1 MMNPS
6 KSGWIKKY
14 FSILDNYHES
24 LDQYPGAILSTEE
37 LFYGYLQPTGVM
49 YGYPTSLLFLEND
62 LMDELSREEAFKILL
77 LEGLILT
84 DHLKQGKFD
93 IDALENSLEAFV
105 DFYEQTEIEHAKKG
119 WFHFKDQTPYEKLE
133 SIIAQRVDIK
143 TSFSNKLWTTY
154 LYNSLVFHD
163 LILYHE
169 YHDGVPAEKLKY
181 KRQQLAADVMKIIA
195 IAAHADGELT
205 EEEEA
210 IFEVFMAS
218 AKLDKDD
225 RDDVKAY
232 WDGDKG
238 IDDLTLN
245 YERSWVINRYL
256 MEVAVLTVWSDRI
269 VVQSEKDFL
278 ELLTEKLGIASDEHD
293 KSFIAIQAFVMNNY
307 ETVPFLRGKNDA
319 ERLMDG
325 ASERWKNILGRN
337 KDKLATELKESK
349 DLMALIAKST
359 TEELSKEEKEK
370 ARLQLKDLART
381 IPSLTLFMLPGGSL
395 LLPIILK
402 IIPDLVPT
410 AFRSNHIDEEK
421 NEHGETDEKT
431 P

>member
-6 KSGWIKKY
+6 KAGWIKKY

-24 LDQYPGAILSTEE
+24 LDKYPGAILSTEE

-62 LMDELSREEAFKILL
+62 FINELSREEAFKILL

-84 DHLKQGKFD
+84 DHLKRGAFD
-93 IDALENSLEAFV
+93 IDALEDSLEAFV

-119 WFHFKDQTPYEKLE
+119 WFDFSNQTPYDKLE
-133 SIIAQRVDIK
+133 SIISQRVDIK
-143 TSFSNKLWTTY
+143 TNFSNKLWTTY
-154 LYNSLVFHD
+154 LYNSLIFHD
-163 LILYHE
+163 LILYNE
-169 YHDGVPAEKLKY
+169 FHDGVPAEKLKY
-181 KRQQLAADVMKIIA
+181 KRQQLAADVIKIIA
-195 IAAHADGELT
+195 IAANADGELT

-218 AKLDKDD
+218 AKLQKDD
-225 RDDVKAY
+225 RDDARAY
-232 WDGDKG
+232 WEGEKG
-238 IDDLTLN
+238 IEDLTLN
-245 YERSWVINRYL
+245 YDRSWVINRYL
-256 MEVAVLTVWSDRI
+256 MEVAVLTVWSDRV
-269 VVQSEKDFL
+269 VVQAEKDFL
-278 ELLTEKLGIASDEHD
+278 EQLTRKLEIPDDERD

-325 ASERWKNILGRN
+325 ATERWKNILGRN
-337 KDKLATELKESK
+337 KDKLAAELKESK

-359 TEELSKEEKEK
+359 TEELTQEEKEK
-370 ARLQLKDLART
+370 ARTQLKDLART

-410 AFRSNHIDEEK
+410 AFRSNQIEEEK
-421 NEHGETDEKT
+421 PSEAPED
-431 P
+431 